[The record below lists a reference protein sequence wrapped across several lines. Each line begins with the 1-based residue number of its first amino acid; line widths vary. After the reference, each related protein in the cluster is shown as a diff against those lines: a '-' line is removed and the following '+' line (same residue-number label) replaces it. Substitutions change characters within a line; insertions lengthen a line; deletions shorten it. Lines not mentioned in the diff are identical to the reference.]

1 MSLNETCTFEYQL
14 IVRSDGLQLG
24 SLGYSIFTLVMIA
37 FSLPGWYIRRKS
49 RRLLNRGGYF
59 AFLTSCGLVFVLLG
73 GPIWRYNPDYLQGS
87 CVWENFFYF
96 IGLPTMFWPLLVRL
110 MLWANKIKLNY
121 AIAGAV
127 GMCGILFANVCVTV
141 EFSYNGSIEAEGEL
155 T

>member
-1 MSLNETCTFEYQL
+1 
-14 IVRSDGLQLG
+14 
-24 SLGYSIFTLVMIA
+24 
-37 FSLPGWYIRRKS
+37 
-49 RRLLNRGGYF
+49 
-59 AFLTSCGLVFVLLG
+59 
-73 GPIWRYNPDYLQGS
+73 
-87 CVWENFFYF
+87 
-96 IGLPTMFWPLLVRL
+96 MFWPLLVRL